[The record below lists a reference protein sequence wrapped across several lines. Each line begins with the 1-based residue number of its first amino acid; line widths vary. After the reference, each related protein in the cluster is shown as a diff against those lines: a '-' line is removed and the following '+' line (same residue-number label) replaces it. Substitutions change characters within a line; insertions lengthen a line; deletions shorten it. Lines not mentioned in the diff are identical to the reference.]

1 MSAKG
6 SPALPSTARE
16 AVIMQSSHDSAEP
29 IGMRA
34 LEANEA
40 AASAGTVIG
49 PERRRACGDEGGLAA
64 DIEVFPRMRFGLR
77 SVDPV
82 RKGRNGVER
91 ASPPKNDGKGF
102 ANRPAGLDARVEWSN
117 RKGVRT

>member
-6 SPALPSTARE
+6 SPVLPSTTRE
-16 AVIMQSSHDSAEP
+16 AVIMQSSQHSAGP
-29 IGMRA
+29 IGTRA
-34 LEANEA
+34 LEATEA
-40 AASAGTVIG
+40 AAPAGMVIG
-49 PERRRACGDEGGLAA
+49 PERRRAGGDEGGLAA
-64 DIEVFPRMRFGLR
+64 DIKVLPWTRFGLR

-82 RKGRNGVER
+82 RKGRNGVQR

-117 RKGVRT
+117 RKGVRR